1 MKHLWTPWRIDYI
14 LGPKPDDCVFCV
26 PENSDEDEERLILY
40 RGKKCFVI
48 MNKFPYNNGHIMI
61 CPYRHVMNLE
71 DLDLTESQEM
81 MELLQN
87 CAPVLKEHF
96 HCEGINIGL
105 NQGQA
110 AGAGIREHLHF
121 HMVPRWN
128 GDSSFIAVMDEV
140 RTIPQHLHE
149 TWKNLKPYFE
159 RSPFQINQE
168 ADRLT

>member
-1 MKHLWTPWRIDYI
+1 MKQLWAPWRIDYI
-14 LGPKPDDCVFCV
+14 LGPKPDECVFCV
-26 PENSDEDEERLILY
+26 PDSEDEDEERLILY
-40 RGKKCFVI
+40 RGRKCFVV

-71 DLDLTESQEM
+71 DLDAAESSEM
-81 MELLQN
+81 MELLQK
-87 CAPVLKEHF
+87 CAPILKSHF
-96 HCEGINIGL
+96 NCEGINIGL

-149 TWKNLKPYFE
+149 SWKSLRPLFE
-159 RSPFQINQE
+159 RLREEGQ
-168 ADRLT
+168 